1 MESLAKKDEATGEV
15 TAPLDHPKANYIHT
29 HPTGMPKKMVGDL
42 KKTCHTAGHEKTT
55 SSNRQ

>member
-1 MESLAKKDEATGEV
+1 MK
-15 TAPLDHPKANYIHT
+15 YQHT